1 MDLKLVIFDMDGV
14 VFDSEKVY
22 FEANKLAAEKLQM
35 PNYTLKYYKQF
46 IGAGTEP
53 MLAQMAKDYGSRELV
68 DRFYRMSMDNVYPI
82 VEAGKLELK
91 PGFKELTAN

>member
-46 IGAGTEP
+46 KIGRA
-53 MLAQMAKDYGSRELV
+53 SCRE
-68 DRFYRMSMDNVYPI
+68 RVYAP
-82 VEAGKLELK
+82 V
-91 PGFKELTAN
+91 

>member
-22 FEANKLAAEKLQM
+22 FEANRLAAEKLQM
-35 PNYTLKYYKQF
+35 PNYTLEYYKQF

-68 DRFYRMSMDNVYPI
+68 DRFYQMSMDNVYPI
-82 VEAGKLELK
+82 GRSWKIRIK
-91 PGFKELTAN
+91 TRF